1 MPEKECWT
9 TIGRKKIY
17 LVDEENNI
25 IKEID
30 DLGPLSEKEMEWVK
44 SGCGVPYKEWLELKK
59 KEEEEAAKEEE
70 KEASSGE
77 EDREDK

>member
-30 DLGPLSEKEMEWVK
+30 DLGPLSEMEMEWVK
-44 SGCGVPYKEWLELKK
+44 SGCGIPYKEWLESREAEGG
-59 KEEEEAAKEEE
+59 EEEGE
-70 KEASSGE
+70 KGSENTENESHE
-77 EDREDK
+77 